1 MNRIEEIKKEIAELG
16 IKRIKVK
23 LNSYD
28 NAIGYFK
35 SIMTEMLKQKN
46 ETLEWEP
53 VEKIVRF
60 LINWTYM
67 IGDDINFTKGFIL
80 KGDTGRGKTFVL
92 RAWLYFL
99 SFDMIGYVKNGNTVV
114 INPHVI
120 NVKTIAGEYQDPTN
134 GGYQVIQKYASMGCI
149 ILDDIGKEDEFS
161 RSYGN
166 KVNVIEEIINIREEN
181 EMLTF
186 GTTNIE
192 RMTDIY
198 DDRTVSRM
206 NKLFTPFWIN
216 HETDFRKQ

>member
-1 MNRIEEIKKEIAELG
+1 
-16 IKRIKVK
+16 
-23 LNSYD
+23 
-28 NAIGYFK
+28 
-35 SIMTEMLKQKN
+35 
-46 ETLEWEP
+46 
-53 VEKIVRF
+53 
-60 LINWTYM
+60 
-67 IGDDINFTKGFIL
+67 
-80 KGDTGRGKTFVL
+80 
-92 RAWLYFL
+92 
-99 SFDMIGYVKNGNTVV
+99 
-114 INPHVI
+114 
-120 NVKTIAGEYQDPTN
+120 
-134 GGYQVIQKYASMGCI
+134 MGCI

-206 NKLFTPFWIN
+206 NKLFTPFSIN